1 MSDKNP
7 IERPTVNSIDSYVKK
22 HASHVG
28 ETQGH
33 QHPTSETIREADYE
47 GHHIVIRTTYQIEVD
62 GKPVTGHMGVTD
74 DGKVHYHPVPNISFA
89 SALDMVKQL
98 INIFPDDFN
107 HTADKSTVAEEHA
120 TPAHEGHATTARARA
135 KPASTGRRI
144 KKPHTD
150 H

>member
-1 MSDKNP
+1 MPSKNP

-107 HTADKSTVAEEHA
+107 NIADRSTAAEEHA

-135 KPASTGRRI
+135 KPASPGRRL
-144 KKPHTD
+144 KKRHTD

>member
-7 IERPTVNSIDSYVKK
+7 IERPTANSIDSYVKK
-22 HASHVG
+22 HASQVG
-28 ETQGH
+28 ETQEH

-98 INIFPDDFN
+98 INIFPDDFSD
-107 HTADKSTVAEEHA
+107 TADKSAVAEEHA
-120 TPAHEGHATTARARA
+120 TPAHEGHPTTARARA
-135 KPASTGRRI
+135 KPTSTGRRV

>member
-1 MSDKNP
+1 MPSKNP
-7 IERPTVNSIDSYVKK
+7 IERPTLNSINSYVKK
-22 HASHVG
+22 QASRVE

-98 INIFPDDFN
+98 IDIFPDDFAD
-107 HTADKSTVAEEHA
+107 TAERSNASEEQSTPAKPRSASTPKSTPV
-120 TPAHEGHATTARARA
+120 
-135 KPASTGRRI
+135 GRGI
-144 KKPHTD
+144 KKGHTD
-150 H
+150 HQ